1 MQVQISLLID
11 YAHEPESLSLF
22 LQTLQSW
29 KKSGYFDIL
38 VHVLSSDGVGRD
50 DWKKPIMGS
59 LSYKYAD
66 FTILTTDN
74 YGKFDDPHTILA
86 LLGKNFI
93 GKDEQLTQEWL
104 NKLQKTENDTLI
116 QKNSQKSNLE
126 SQNEITENK
135 IVKNNQNQQNPSK
148 ISEKNLQNQETE
160 IKNENPKSQNNPY
173 FKTNSSQISKTNY
186 GKLDSDF
193 AKISQEV
200 EKKSWSNSSKN
211 QNGKIESFE
220 DLGTNNLGKNKPKV
234 KFLLEIDRQKALA
247 KALKVGLFL
256 AQNLQILDLEN
267 PQETQTLSKIPLK
280 TLPKSENNLTNQPQ
294 SPILFAKIGEKMEN
308 RNIENL
314 ENQNQIKSFE
324 NSPQKLNFNP
334 HFKNPK
340 TNSTKITLETDILS
354 QILEGDYE
362 HFEKNTFENLN
373 FENDQIKS
381 EIDQNPENPTNLEN
395 LRQNQIEKSATEKK
409 VKVLIFSTGVGCEPF
424 LSQPDGD
431 LAWSEKQI
439 WQNLWREFINVEFFN
454 QKLEQKI
461 QSET

>member
-59 LSYKYAD
+59 LSYKYVD

-74 YGKFDDPHTILA
+74 YGKFDDPHAILA

-104 NKLQKTENDTLI
+104 NKLQKMENDRLI

-126 SQNEITENK
+126 SQNEITENE
-135 IVKNNQNQQNPSK
+135 IVKNNQNPSNPSK

-160 IKNENPKSQNNPY
+160 IKNENPKSQDNLY
-173 FKTNSSQISKTNY
+173 FKTNYSQISKTNSS
-186 GKLDSDF
+186 KIDSDL
-193 AKISQEV
+193 AKIPQEV
-200 EKKSWSNSSKN
+200 EKNSWGSFSKN

-234 KFLLEIDRQKALA
+234 KFLLEIDRRKALA

-280 TLPKSENNLTNQPQ
+280 TLLKSENNLTNQPQ
-294 SPILFAKIGEKMEN
+294 SPILFAKTDRKMEN
-308 RNIENL
+308 RNIEN
-314 ENQNQIKSFE
+314 QNQIKSFK

-334 HFKNPK
+334 CFENPK
-340 TNSTKITLETDILS
+340 TNSIKITLETDILS
-354 QILEGDYE
+354 QILEDDYE

-373 FENDQIKS
+373 SKNDQIKS
-381 EIDQNPENPTNLEN
+381 EIDQNPENPKNLEN
-395 LRQNQIEKSATEKK
+395 LRQNKIEKSATEKK

-439 WQNLWREFINVEFFN
+439 WQNLWREFINVEIFN